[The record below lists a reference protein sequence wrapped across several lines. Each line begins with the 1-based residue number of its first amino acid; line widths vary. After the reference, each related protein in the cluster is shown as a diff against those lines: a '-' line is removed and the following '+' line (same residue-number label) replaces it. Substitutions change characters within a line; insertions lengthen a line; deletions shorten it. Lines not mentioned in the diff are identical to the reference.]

1 MPDTYVA
8 QARTALGKA
17 ATKLRRE
24 GTLPGNIYGRA
35 LQSQAVQMSSRD
47 VIALLKAHGPNT
59 LIQLQVE
66 GEPQAR
72 SVVVRGVQRHPV
84 NQTLVHVDFYQVD
97 ISRRIQAHLP
107 VMVIGEAPAVQI
119 YAGVL
124 LLAADTVIVE
134 ALPAEMPTHVE
145 VSVDSITE
153 IDGAV
158 TVADLILPAGV
169 TVLTPASV
177 MLARVTRGR
186 VAPALPGAA
195 VAEGAQKP

>member
-8 QARTALGKA
+8 QARPALGKA

-72 SVVVRGVQRHPV
+72 SVVVRGVQRHPRG
-84 NQTLVHVDFYQVD
+84 LLPGG
-97 ISRRIQAHLP
+97 HLP
-107 VMVIGEAPAVQI
+107 PHPGAPA
-119 YAGVL
+119 G
-124 LLAADTVIVE
+124 
-134 ALPAEMPTHVE
+134 
-145 VSVDSITE
+145 
-153 IDGAV
+153 DGH
-158 TVADLILPAGV
+158 
-169 TVLTPASV
+169 
-177 MLARVTRGR
+177 R
-186 VAPALPGAA
+186 
-195 VAEGAQKP
+195 

>member
-1 MPDTYVA
+1 M
-8 QARTALGKA
+8 
-17 ATKLRRE
+17 
-24 GTLPGNIYGRA
+24 
-35 LQSQAVQMSSRD
+35 
-47 VIALLKAHGPNT
+47 
-59 LIQLQVE
+59 
-66 GEPQAR
+66 
-72 SVVVRGVQRHPV
+72 
-84 NQTLVHVDFYQVD
+84 D